1 MVLPLLAIALAL
13 SSTKRM
19 HLLYEFAAAGAAPQ
33 SSENDT
39 TKTDNVSV
47 QEETHEPSEARKEAN
62 PV

>member
-1 MVLPLLAIALAL
+1 
-13 SSTKRM
+13 M